1 MGKVTNMYFIEQE
14 KHKANITCE
23 MNLSL
28 EIKEENI
35 MVKNDEKH
43 VRKVILYGKVWQNV
57 WVIGLSYTLLLR
69 L

>member
-1 MGKVTNMYFIEQE
+1 
-14 KHKANITCE
+14 
-23 MNLSL
+23 MNLCL

-43 VRKVILYGKVWQNV
+43 VRKVILYDKVWQNV
-57 WVIGLSYTLLLR
+57 WVIGLSFTLLLR